1 MLVRLKRKFSLIGSG
16 GSAENVVGDITALT
30 DPALIP
36 SIGALR
42 SYVSAGSFNT
52 RTYKQE
58 NISVTGGQPFVIN
71 HNLDT
76 KLISVSVYDSNYEQI
91 EVGVN
96 LIDQDSASIFSNV
109 TQDVHFV
116 CIG

>member
-1 MLVRLKRKFSLIGSG
+1 MLVRLKRKFSIIGSG
-16 GSAENVVGDITALT
+16 ASAANVVGNITELT
-30 DPALIP
+30 DPSLVP

-42 SYVSAGSFNT
+42 TYVNT
-52 RTYKQE
+52 RTFKQE
-58 NISVTGGQPFVIN
+58 NVSVTGGQAYVFN

-76 KLISVSVYDSNYEQI
+76 KLIFISVYDANYEQI
-91 EVGVN
+91 EVGIN
-96 LIDQDSASIFSNV
+96 LIDEDSASIFSNV